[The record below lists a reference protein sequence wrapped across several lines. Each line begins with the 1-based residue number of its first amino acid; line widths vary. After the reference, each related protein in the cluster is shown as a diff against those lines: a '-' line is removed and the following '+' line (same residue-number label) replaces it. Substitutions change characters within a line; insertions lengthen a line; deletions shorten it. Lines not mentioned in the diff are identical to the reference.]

1 METSFITGK
10 FWLKSEKDSFNNYD
24 LKKISVYICC
34 KSLKDY
40 KIIKLKNI
48 KFFTKINHY
57 ALDAIPSENF

>member
-10 FWLKSEKDSFNNYD
+10 FWPKSEKDLFNNYD
-24 LKKISVYICC
+24 LKKISVYICE
-34 KSLKDY
+34 SIKDC

-57 ALDAIPSENF
+57 ALEAIPSENF